1 VRFHTCYGINEGPR
15 IFDAMLKVKARFYS
29 FEGANARHE
38 HEYHV
43 WESVRLPAG
52 KVLIPG
58 VITHSS
64 NIVEHPELIVPN
76 DLFAMPESSEE
87 KTSSPAPIAASP
99 SQACYKTE
107 VHPKVIW
114 EKFKALAEGAR
125 LASKEI
131 WGAVN

>member
-1 VRFHTCYGINEGPR
+1 MRFHTCYGINEGPR
-15 IFDAMLKVKARFYS
+15 IFDARLKDVVGHMLKVKARFYS

-43 WESVRLPAG
+43 LESVRLPAG

-58 VITHSS
+58 VITHGS

-99 SQACYKTE
+99 RRPVTRPRSI
-107 VHPKVIW
+107 P
-114 EKFKALAEGAR
+114 R
-125 LASKEI
+125 
-131 WGAVN
+131 